1 FRPDDWKNVLL
12 QLAGM
17 WKETP
22 EVAHDYA
29 QRLTAGIHQAE
40 QLPIARIP
48 DAYTSKDLEAIVSP
62 WRRLFDKQEGG
73 YTRVPKFPM
82 PNNWLFLLRYGVL
95 AKQED
100 IVDHVHLTLQ
110 KIASGG
116 IYDHVGGGFA
126 RYSVDG
132 HWHIPHFEKMLYD
145 NAQLVSLYA
154 EAWQQR
160 PTEQYK
166 RVVTETLAWVERE
179 MTGPEGGFYCALD
192 ADSDGVEGKFYTF
205 HQEEMEMVLGD
216 DAELFIRYFGI
227 KENGNWEEEQT
238 NVLKTDIDAD
248 RMALDAGFSVDEWYT
263 YLEQGKQKLR
273 NYRDKRT
280 RPGLD

>member
-1 FRPDDWKNVLL
+1 
-12 QLAGM
+12 
-17 WKETP
+17 
-22 EVAHDYA
+22 
-29 QRLTAGIHQAE
+29 
-40 QLPIARIP
+40 
-48 DAYTSKDLEAIVSP
+48 
-62 WRRLFDKQEGG
+62 
-73 YTRVPKFPM
+73 
-82 PNNWLFLLRYGVL
+82 
-95 AKQED
+95 
-100 IVDHVHLTLQ
+100 
-110 KIASGG
+110 
-116 IYDHVGGGFA
+116 
-126 RYSVDG
+126 
-132 HWHIPHFEKMLYD
+132 
-145 NAQLVSLYA
+145 YA

-192 ADSDGVEGKFYTF
+192 AASDGVEGKFYTF

-280 RPGLD
+280 RPGLDNKQLTSWNALMLKGYVDAYRVFQEPHYLEGALANAAFIQQYLEDGDGGLLHQPAIRGKALPGFLD